1 MQFGLFFSEAIVF
14 CSLCLKN
21 VILSWPLRLLYEI
34 FLRLSLIDKAV
45 CLDLIDKAV
54 CSLKEPSASY
64 QLGDFTLGFL

>member
-45 CLDLIDKAV
+45 CLDLINKA
-54 CSLKEPSASY
+54 LKEPSASY